1 MRNPTTFRPTETD
14 SEALDKVAE
23 DFPVYAD
30 STVDLI
36 RVALNTYSKY
46 KNLQFSI
53 DNHEKRIEAL
63 EISATPEYTTI

>member
-46 KNLQFSI
+46 KNLQFVI
-53 DNHEKRIEAL
+53 INHEKRIEAL
-63 EISATPEYTTI
+63 EANHNGKG